1 MCISGPESG
10 EQVLGVDRKVEVGRV
25 EAFKAVKQKLKKVI

>member
-10 EQVLGVDRKVEVGRV
+10 EQVLVVDRKVEVGRV